1 MAVQSLAIDLLKT
14 DGTQTRAAL
23 DETTLGEYAAVWK
36 NGAEFPPCVVFHD
49 GFDYWVGGGHHRVEA
64 ARRAGRASVPCIVKS
79 GQKRDAIEFG
89 FRDNDTHGLRR
100 SNADKR
106 YAVNMALDDKAWG
119 KLSSVK
125 IAELI
130 GVAESLVRKMR
141 EERETKESPD
151 SGVRTKRTPPPSDT
165 KDEPKAETRTGK
177 DGKEQPAKKTKPKP
191 VPAVAAVEEETEP
204 EADRPAVDELGDEL
218 PDHLCSVFAA
228 AKEFAA
234 KAKELSAVAKWI
246 EETCKTKAGR
256 KLLKSRPQALT
267 DIGNLKNAIKFSA
280 PYAICPYCKANKKH
294 CDACEGSGWVSK
306 DVYNQAPPEK
316 KKKGA

>member
-36 NGAEFPPCVVFHD
+36 NGADFPPCVVFHD

-106 YAVNMALDDKAWG
+106 YSVGIALDDPKWATM
-119 KLSSVK
+119 SAHK
-125 IAELI
+125 IAELV
-130 GVAESLVRKMR
+130 GVSPDFVVRAKKDR
-141 EERETKESPD
+141 EES
-151 SGVRTKRTPPPSDT
+151 VHPPKGNVSSD
-165 KDEPKAETRTGK
+165 DNCQAPKKPAKVTGK
-177 DGKEQPAKKTKPKP
+177 DGKQYPAKKTKPA
-191 VPAVAAVEEETEP
+191 PAVAAVEEETEP
-204 EADRPAVDELGDEL
+204 EADPPAVDELGDEL
-218 PDHLCSVFAA
+218 PDHLCSIFAVS
-228 AKEFAA
+228 KEFAA
-234 KAKELSAVAKWI
+234 RAKELSAVAKWI

-306 DVYNQAPPEK
+306 DVYNQAPTEK
-316 KKKGA
+316 KKRGA